1 MYWKL
6 KRNTVEPIIIAQC
19 TYFRLLYGWCT
30 LLEGVSIGSDEGV
43 SSEVGVYTPL
53 GGLDNILV
61 HSDSTESAVQGEYE
75 QLAKQCQDFAVELLD
90 QTRSSRELEVILN
103 HDSES
108 LASVVDGSQPA
119 VAKQPNVEDDKH
131 MRLSR
136 LKLAIKCKQ
145 KRVSWL

>member
-1 MYWKL
+1 M
-6 KRNTVEPIIIAQC
+6 
-19 TYFRLLYGWCT
+19 
-30 LLEGVSIGSDEGV
+30 

-103 HDSES
+103 HDSELLDQTRSSRELEVILNHDFELLDQTRSSRELEVILNHDSES

-145 KRVSWL
+145 KRVS